1 MALAVY
7 MCVVPLLSCFV
18 GCRTRSDYRR
28 WADLEVDE
36 IVRQRECDPLWDI
49 PNRPVVP
56 DPRSRM
62 ADFNSPDC
70 GALPPDDPAAHT
82 YMHCADC
89 KAGWPHWHC
98 RGDLPTIEFPDW
110 QNYLSTDEEGVL
122 VLTQKNVMELALR
135 HSRDYQL
142 QYEQLYFSALALT
155 LNRFEFAHQWFG
167 SIDVG
172 SDINGNGLP
181 FGSETLSVVNGFGFT
196 RDFTTGGQLLVN
208 LANSFVWEF
217 VGDDVSMASSGLL
230 FSLTQ
235 PLLRNAFREIR
246 MEPLTQAERNVLY
259 TLRDFARF
267 RREFYVDVV
276 GANGFLG
283 LLAVSQAIKNQ
294 RANLES
300 LERSLEEHEQLL
312 IGGVVSPIQVDQI
325 FQQYQSGRLNLLAAE
340 QSLEAS
346 LDQFKLQLGLP
357 PQLEVRLDDDALSPF
372 ELSSSELDELTDE
385 NEALRLE
392 LLQYDEQPPD
402 EFIEKG
408 LEKVKSQ
415 IEGLEEIHDEIKSE
429 WEEWGMQLEDRDE
442 PADENEKETFERE
455 KKLNTRLG
463 EILDSVMEGLEE
475 DKPRIETATKRLG
488 SGYKKEKDDKDE
500 YDFDD
505 DEDEGDEESD
515 EDFLN
520 DDSDEEAGADDDS
533 DLNEASDEDSDTD
546 DGSGT
551 RDGSA
556 SRSSRNGQSAKLS
569 RAELI
574 RRIKRRVEK
583 RRNSKIGTV
592 SFDGDILLIQDE
604 VKSAEAVDSKLAT
617 PDRNEATFQLEEA
630 GEKAVDATAEK
641 TDVDDEA
648 AKAREQLKKD
658 LEELDRELAEMEAEE
673 DEATEDSEY
682 DFDTRDDD
690 ETDDDD
696 DSAADANKYDNLL
709 GEQGKDDEEDEEE
722 RERKALIEKETPW
735 EALQDLVGNEFRK
748 HVTELFVVQ
757 NQIRVFLIQVND
769 LEIDSDE
776 AVARAMRDRLDLK
789 NQRGVVVD
797 THRQVEVAADQ
808 LEADLDIQL
817 EAELGTDPGR
827 ANPIRF
833 DSSANSYRA
842 GFEFDG
848 PLNRFAERNQY
859 RVAQINHQQA
869 RRDFMALKDNISAQI
884 RADVRAL
891 RFDRFFFEITRQ
903 QLIVAARQVDE
914 AQLNLRGGGEANSN
928 LTRDLL
934 SALQDLLDSKNNLIE
949 SWVDYETS
957 RMNLF
962 RDLEQMNISSEGI
975 WVDEHNDSTTP
986 ATTFP
991 QDQQISDGSNFDSQ
1005 FDDREF
1011 DDAEFDAF
1019 NGSRFDSDDFQPA
1032 RPSPSAASGSG
1043 TR

>member
-28 WADLEVDE
+28 WADLEVDH
-36 IVRQRECDPLWDI
+36 IVRERECDPLWDI

-62 ADFNSPDC
+62 ADFNAPDC

-89 KAGWPHWHC
+89 KAGWPHWHS
-98 RGDLPTIEFPDW
+98 RGDLPTIEFSDW
-110 QNYLSTDEEGVL
+110 QNYLSTDEEGVV

-135 HSRDYQL
+135 HSRDYQS

-155 LNRFEFAHQWFG
+155 LNRFDFAHQWFG

-181 FGSETLSVVNGFGFT
+181 FGSEALSVVNGFGFS
-196 RDFTTGGQLLVN
+196 RNFTTGGQLLVN

-217 VGDDVSMASSGLL
+217 VGDDISMASSGVL

-276 GANGFLG
+276 GTNGFLG

-294 RANLES
+294 RANVES

-325 FQQYQSGRLNLLAAE
+325 FQQYQNGRLSLLSAE
-340 QSLEAS
+340 QSLEAA

-372 ELSSSELDELTDE
+372 ELSSNELDELTDE

-408 LEKVKSQ
+408 LNKIKSQ
-415 IEGLEEIHDEIKSE
+415 IESLEEIHDEIKSE
-429 WEEWGMQLEDRDE
+429 WEEWGMQLEDRNE

-455 KKLNTRLG
+455 KKLSTRLG

-475 DKPRIETATKRLG
+475 DKPRIKTAIERLG
-488 SGYKKEKDDKDE
+488 SGYKKEKDDKGE

-505 DEDEGDEESD
+505 DEDEEDEESD

-520 DDSDEEAGADDDS
+520 DDSDEEAGI
-533 DLNEASDEDSDTD
+533 DEDSDPNEGTD
-546 DGSGT
+546 EDGSGAKD
-551 RDGSA
+551 DGQPA
-556 SRSSRNGQSAKLS
+556 RLS

-583 RRNSKIGTV
+583 RRNSKIGRV

-604 VKSAEAVDSKLAT
+604 VKSAEAVESKLVT
-617 PDRNEATFQLEEA
+617 PERNEATFQLENA
-630 GEKAVDATAEK
+630 GEKAGGAADEK
-641 TDVDDEA
+641 TDLDAEADE
-648 AKAREQLKKD
+648 AREQLKKD

-673 DEATEDSEY
+673 DEATEED
-682 DFDTRDDD
+682 DFDTSDD
-690 ETDDDD
+690 ETDGDA
-696 DSAADANKYDNLL
+696 DSAATADKYDNLL
-709 GEQGKDDEEDEEE
+709 GEQGKDDDDDEEE

-827 ANPIRF
+827 ANPVRF

-859 RVAQINHQQA
+859 RIAQISHQQA

-884 RADVRAL
+884 RADIRAL
-891 RFDRFFFEITRQ
+891 RFDRFRFEISRQ

-934 SALQDLLDSKNNLIE
+934 SALQGLLDSKNNLIE

-975 WVDEHNDSTTP
+975 WVDEYNDSTTP
-986 ATTFP
+986 ATAFP
-991 QDQQISDGSNFDSQ
+991 QDQPISDGSIFDSQ

-1011 DDAEFDAF
+1011 GDAEFDAF
-1019 NGSRFDSDDFQPA
+1019 NGSRFDIDDFQPA

-1043 TR
+1043 SR